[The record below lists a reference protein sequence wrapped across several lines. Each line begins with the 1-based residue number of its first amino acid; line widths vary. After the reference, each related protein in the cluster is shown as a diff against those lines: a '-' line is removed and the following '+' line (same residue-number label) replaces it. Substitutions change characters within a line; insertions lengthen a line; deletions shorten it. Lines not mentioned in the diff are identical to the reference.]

1 MKCNVSKVK
10 LTLVA
15 DKQSE
20 DQQTILLNLLSM
32 EPMRISKKLETTRP
46 LTILEIKIVLTAS
59 AIFLFS

>member
-32 EPMRISKKLETTRP
+32 EPKRISKKLETTRP
-46 LTILEIKIVLTAS
+46 LTH
-59 AIFLFS
+59 

>member
-20 DQQTILLNLLSM
+20 DKQTILLDLLSM

-46 LTILEIKIVLTAS
+46 LTC
-59 AIFLFS
+59 

>member
-20 DQQTILLNLLSM
+20 DKQTRLLKVS
-32 EPMRISKKLETTRP
+32 RSQS
-46 LTILEIKIVLTAS
+46 KIVEPYLPPQKKTKCTQGLKFEQDVK
-59 AIFLFS
+59 IT

>member
-20 DQQTILLNLLSM
+20 DKQTILLNLLRM

-46 LTILEIKIVLTAS
+46 LTH
-59 AIFLFS
+59 

>member
-1 MKCNVSKVK
+1 MKCNVSKAK

-20 DQQTILLNLLSM
+20 DQQTILSNLLTM

-46 LTILEIKIVLTAS
+46 LTN
-59 AIFLFS
+59 